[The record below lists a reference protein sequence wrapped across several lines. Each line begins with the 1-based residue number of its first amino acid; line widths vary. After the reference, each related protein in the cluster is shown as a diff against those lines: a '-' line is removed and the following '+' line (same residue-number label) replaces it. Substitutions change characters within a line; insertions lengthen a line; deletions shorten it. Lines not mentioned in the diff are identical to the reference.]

1 MMKTRILAFLLVFCM
16 LFGVLAGCSKDLDDA
31 DPSKPGK
38 SDGNKTPGT
47 ATDAAQQT
55 SAKYAYT
62 MDELPLMLD
71 VKANYINPMCV
82 AGDYLYVSVELST
95 STGVDQPLSTGEI
108 VTAEEDIP
116 IADREPDAIIDDPVN
131 EPVTDEP
138 ETPAEENPDG
148 AGNTETYTS
157 VTRLY
162 RVDLATG
169 NAEQMPGYTTPEI
182 PEGFSGYTSVNRI
195 TAGTNGSVWIY
206 DTMNSYMVVSDPNGT
221 DYDGIHYDSGDYVEG
236 PSAYRLRQFSAS
248 GEELASVDI
257 TGEDGNVRK
266 NLIAVDENDHLY
278 FNNWEE
284 NTATIEDASGKVLKT
299 LDLNQ
304 NNGYLT
310 TFCDQAAIQ
319 IYDGEKN
326 QVTIQLIDPETLEL
340 GEPIEPPTNAWS
352 YMRSYDEAYDYYY
365 IYNNDLYGY
374 KQKERVSEQIVSWMD
389 CDIDSNYVQGTYP
402 LRDGRILGI
411 YSENYGMVSDAAMGV
426 ETGIDASNVEGG
438 MQPSGYTLLFLT
450 KTDASNVKPKTV
462 LTLACMY
469 MDWNLKSR
477 IVAFNKASE
486 DYRIV
491 IKDYSQY
498 ATNDDYYAGVTKLNT
513 EILSGQVPDLIYTP
527 SMPVSQYAAQGIL
540 TDLRPYIDADPE
552 LSGDHLMAHVLDAAS
567 IDGKLYQAFSS
578 FSIASAIGLSKV
590 VGEYDQWT
598 LTEVKDALSKL
609 KPGATVFSFDWTR
622 EQVLQSCFSRSYEAF
637 IDWDTG
643 KCSFDG
649 QDFRELLE
657 FVNSFPENFNYNDV
671 DWSQIKYDVEA
682 LNAGDQ
688 LLIDQGIYSLDSY
701 GWTLASFGGQDVTFV
716 GYPSATGN
724 NSVFSLGDGL
734 CISSTCKDKDGAW
747 SFVRTLFTKDY
758 QEENRRG
765 GLPTNA
771 DVFNAIVKDMMTLKY
786 QTDSEGN
793 YVLDENGQKI
803 VEPKASYWFED
814 DRTYNIDVFTQEQID
829 QVMDLYN
836 KTNLVMTYDQN
847 ILDIVK
853 EETAGYFAGQ
863 KSLDDT
869 VRLIQ
874 NRVSLYVA
882 EQK

>member
-47 ATDAAQQT
+47 TADAAQQT

-62 MDELPLMLD
+62 LDELPLMLD

-95 STGVDQPLSTGEI
+95 STGVDQPLSSGAAS

-116 IADREPDAIIDDPVN
+116 ITDREPDAIIDDPVN

-138 ETPAEENPDG
+138 EPPAEENPDG
-148 AGNTETYTS
+148 AGNTEIYTS

-236 PSAYRLRQFSAS
+236 PSAYRLRQFSVS

-257 TGEDGNVRK
+257 TGEDGYVTK

-304 NNGYLT
+304 NNGYMM

-486 DYRIV
+486 DYR
-491 IKDYSQY
+491 
-498 ATNDDYYAGVTKLNT
+498 
-513 EILSGQVPDLIYTP
+513 LSLIH
-527 SMPVSQYAAQGIL
+527 I
-540 TDLRPYIDADPE
+540 
-552 LSGDHLMAHVLDAAS
+552 
-567 IDGKLYQAFSS
+567 
-578 FSIASAIGLSKV
+578 
-590 VGEYDQWT
+590 
-598 LTEVKDALSKL
+598 
-609 KPGATVFSFDWTR
+609 
-622 EQVLQSCFSRSYEAF
+622 
-637 IDWDTG
+637 
-643 KCSFDG
+643 
-649 QDFRELLE
+649 
-657 FVNSFPENFNYNDV
+657 
-671 DWSQIKYDVEA
+671 
-682 LNAGDQ
+682 
-688 LLIDQGIYSLDSY
+688 
-701 GWTLASFGGQDVTFV
+701 
-716 GYPSATGN
+716 
-724 NSVFSLGDGL
+724 
-734 CISSTCKDKDGAW
+734 
-747 SFVRTLFTKDY
+747 
-758 QEENRRG
+758 
-765 GLPTNA
+765 
-771 DVFNAIVKDMMTLKY
+771 
-786 QTDSEGN
+786 
-793 YVLDENGQKI
+793 
-803 VEPKASYWFED
+803 
-814 DRTYNIDVFTQEQID
+814 
-829 QVMDLYN
+829 
-836 KTNLVMTYDQN
+836 
-847 ILDIVK
+847 
-853 EETAGYFAGQ
+853 
-863 KSLDDT
+863 
-869 VRLIQ
+869 
-874 NRVSLYVA
+874 
-882 EQK
+882 

>member
-16 LFGVLAGCSKDLDDA
+16 LFGILAGCSKDLDDA

-62 MDELPLMLD
+62 LDELPLMLD

-138 ETPAEENPDG
+138 EPPAEENPDG
-148 AGNTETYTS
+148 AGNTEIYTS

-257 TGEDGNVRK
+257 TGEDGYVRK

-304 NNGYLT
+304 NNGYMM
-310 TFCDQAAIQ
+310 TFCDQTAIQ

-326 QVTIQLIDPETLEL
+326 QVTIQLIDPETFEL

-411 YSENYGMVSDAAMGV
+411 YSENYAMVYDSMGV

-498 ATNDDYYAGVTKLNT
+498 ATNDDYYAGGTL
-513 EILSGQVPDLIYTP
+513 
-527 SMPVSQYAAQGIL
+527 SMPVSQYAAQGSL

-688 LLIDQGIYSLDSY
+688 LLIDSGLYSLDSY
-701 GWTLASFGGQDVTFV
+701 GWTLASFGGQDITFV

-724 NSVFSLGDGL
+724 NNVFRLGDGL

-747 SFVRTLFTKDY
+747 SFVRTLFTKGF
-758 QEENRRG
+758 QEENRWN

-814 DRTYNIDVFTQEQID
+814 DRSYDIDVFTQEQID

-836 KTNLVMTYDQN
+836 KTNLVMTDDQN